1 MRPFLFACFA
11 CICSLASSV
20 ALADGVGVVDASEGV
35 FLRLERSEVSAAIE
49 NQIALTTATQT
60 FQNTFADSVRST
72 YVFPLPQGAS
82 ATSLRWRVNG
92 VWREAV
98 FTAAPPDTTLPGGGG
113 EPDPGLEAYLA
124 ESEPFYFA
132 IPQAVQADSSL
143 VVEISYVQL
152 LPYSFGDVEY
162 RYPHDYR
169 SIQTA
174 PLDAQRLELT
184 LTSSRMI
191 DAINFISH
199 SGATVLND
207 GATASVVWESFET
220 VANADYRMRY
230 TLNPDELGLFGF
242 STFLADSTVADDGN
256 RGFLV
261 FVVEPDASD
270 VTESIDKVFTLI
282 VDRSGSMRGDK
293 IVQARNAANFIVNN
307 LDEGDRFNI
316 VDFASNVSSFRPEHV
331 EYTAENR
338 DAALAYISGFQAD
351 GSTNISGAF
360 GVAVPQFSAASEE
373 TANLIVFFTDGEAT
387 AGITQTE
394 PLAAY
399 VRDLILDTETGVIV
413 FTFGI
418 GESVNRQLLTL
429 LASENDGFAQF
440 LGEDE
445 LESVITDFYLQ
456 IRNPVL
462 LDTEIAFA
470 PAVVSDVHPDPPPSL
485 FKGQQMIVSGR
496 YDEAVPVTIT
506 LSGQAFGQPVSY
518 AYDLGLADSS
528 ATRYQFLP
536 KVWAKLK
543 IEDLLVLYY
552 SLPEGSPEAE
562 EVRDEIVAISLA
574 WGVTSPFTSLSD
586 GGENPVDAEEE
597 EAAVPTSVELL
608 GAYPNPFVERTHI
621 SFRTSADVAPQV
633 AVVKIYNVLGQ
644 LVRVLAIEVQGE
656 GAYEVIWDGRMDSG
670 ARAAAGTYIY
680 VVSLEDAV
688 LSGKLTLLQ

>member
-1 MRPFLFACFA
+1 MRLLLLV
-11 CICSLASSV
+11 CICSLLGSV

-35 FLRLERSEVSAAIE
+35 FLRMKRSEVSAAIE

-98 FTAAPPDTTLPGGGG
+98 FTAAPPDTTLPGEGG
-113 EPDPGLEAYLA
+113 ELDPGLEAYLA

-132 IPQAVQADSSL
+132 IPQAVQADSAL

-169 SIQTA
+169 SIQTT
-174 PLDAQRLELT
+174 PLDVQRLELT

-191 DAINFISH
+191 DAIDLLSH

-207 GATASVVWESFET
+207 GTTASVVWESFET
-220 VANADYRMRY
+220 VANADYRLRY

-242 STFLADSTVADDGN
+242 STFLADSTVADNGD

-282 VDRSGSMRGDK
+282 VDRSGSMDGNK

-316 VDFASNVSSFRPEHV
+316 VDFADNVSSFRPEHV
-331 EYTAENR
+331 DYTATNR
-338 DAALAYISGFQAD
+338 DAALAYVNGFQAN

-373 TANLIVFFTDGEAT
+373 TANIIVFFTDGEAT
-387 AGITQTE
+387 AGITETE
-394 PLAAY
+394 PLVAY
-399 VRDLILDTETGVIV
+399 VHDLIQNTETGVIV

-418 GESVNRQLLTL
+418 GTAVNRQLLTL

-462 LDTEIAFA
+462 LDTEIAFD

-543 IEDLLVLYY
+543 IEDLLVRYY
-552 SLPEGSPEAE
+552 SLPEGSSEAE
-562 EVRDEIVAISLA
+562 EVREQIVEISLA

-586 GGENPVDAEEE
+586 GETPTDVE
-597 EAAVPTSVELL
+597 EAEDPAVPSSVELL

-621 SFRTSADVAPQV
+621 TFRAGADVAPQV
-633 AVVKIYNVLGQ
+633 AMVKIYNVLGQ
-644 LVRVLAIEVQGE
+644 LVRVLAIEVRGE

-670 ARAAAGTYIY
+670 ARAAAGTYVY
-680 VVSLEDAV
+680 VLSLEDAV